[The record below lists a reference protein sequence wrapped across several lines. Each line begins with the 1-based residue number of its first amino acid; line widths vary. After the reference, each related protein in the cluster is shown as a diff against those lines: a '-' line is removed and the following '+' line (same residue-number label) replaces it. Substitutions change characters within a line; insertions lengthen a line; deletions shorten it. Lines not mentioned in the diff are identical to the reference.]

1 MALPR
6 VMLADDHT
14 ILVEAFRKLLEPH
27 YEVVG
32 TVADGRAL
40 LEASPQLK
48 PDVIVVDIGMPLM
61 NGLEAG
67 LRLKQEMPDVKL
79 IFLTMN
85 PDPSLAVEAMRG
97 GASAYILKSSAAGEL
112 IKAIQMAMKG
122 QPFVTSD
129 LARGMEEAFI
139 D

>member
-1 MALPR
+1 MQPR

-14 ILVEAFRKLLEPH
+14 IMVDAFRTLLAPYCEIVG
-27 YEVVG
+27 VVF
-32 TVADGRAL
+32 DGRAL
-40 LEASPQLK
+40 LEVAKQLR

-122 QPFVTSD
+122 QPFVT
-129 LARGMEEAFI
+129 
-139 D
+139 